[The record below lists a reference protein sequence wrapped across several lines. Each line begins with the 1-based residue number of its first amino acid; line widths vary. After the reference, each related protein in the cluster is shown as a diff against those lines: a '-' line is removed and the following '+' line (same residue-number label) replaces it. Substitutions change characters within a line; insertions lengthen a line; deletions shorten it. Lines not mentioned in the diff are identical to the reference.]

1 MKKIHVKR
9 SSTFVCN
16 LNKVG
21 RRIWY
26 CNNALNSYIMDW
38 FTNAFTIIVS
48 HKTKKLT

>member
-9 SSTFVCN
+9 FSTFVPN

-26 CNNALNSYIMDW
+26 CNNALTSYVLDW

-48 HKTKKLT
+48 HRALK